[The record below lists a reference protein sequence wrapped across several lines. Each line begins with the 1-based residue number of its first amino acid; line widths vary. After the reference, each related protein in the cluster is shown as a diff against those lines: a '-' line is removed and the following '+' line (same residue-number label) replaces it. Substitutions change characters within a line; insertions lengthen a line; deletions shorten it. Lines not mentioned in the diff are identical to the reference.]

1 MVNLSSNN
9 SNNINLSGQTQRNV
23 NVSTQNTNNVDA
35 NTMGNSQ
42 RARSWAVGE
51 GLIDGEDYSAKHYA
65 QLAEE
70 AASKELDMVQ
80 GSETIEVIKDTDSI
94 TITTKNFIFTQ
105 ATASDAW
112 EINHNLGKRPCVII
126 EDSEGKRFYPPVE
139 DIDNDTCIV
148 HLLGATTGT
157 AYLN

>member
-23 NVSTQNTNNVDA
+23 NVSTSNTNNVDA

-42 RARSWAVGE
+42 RARSWAIGE

-80 GSETIEVIKDTDSI
+80 GSETIEVIRDTDSI
-94 TITTKNFIFTQ
+94 TIATKNFVYTQ
-105 ATASDAW
+105 ATASDTW
-112 EINHNLGKRPCVII
+112 EITHNLGKRPSVII